1 MTPFDDSR
9 ATWTNA
15 DEIEYLR
22 HIGTYS
28 ARRDIDRQ
36 TLLRGYL
43 AALRLRAR
51 SSRYLDM
58 EKLRERAEELLQA
71 ND

>member
-22 HIGTYS
+22 NIGTYS

-43 AALRLRAR
+43 AALGLRAR
-51 SSRYLDM
+51 FSRYLDM
-58 EKLRERAEELLQA
+58 EKLRQRAEEMLQQ
-71 ND
+71 

>member
-9 ATWTNA
+9 ATWTDT
-15 DEIEYLR
+15 DELDYLR

-43 AALRLRAR
+43 AALGLRAR
-51 SSRYLDM
+51 SSRYLNVRL
-58 EKLRERAEELLQA
+58 LRKRAEELLEVR
-71 ND
+71 